1 MTRLSRP
8 SLSFPSSATRG
19 AWSSSHTVSGAGLAN
34 RSSASYPPMSAH
46 LAAAPHTSSSS
57 SPRPASRL
65 RLVKSDCVM
74 TGAEIPGHGHTGGC
88 GTLQCE
94 VSTVHRQLQAGAAA
108 AVAPRVP
115 RPEAGQLEAVHV
127 GPRRHLL
134 GLPRRAAEAAE
145 AGPPPAR
152 LRGPDTAAP
161 EAEVLGLV
169 RLEGLHTTGNTGI
182 GEAAA
187 VSTVPSGA
195 VFEQSQIPI
204 KPPIKAAFLEL
215 RRVLLSHGPRSAR
228 Q

>member
-1 MTRLSRP
+1 MDTQ
-8 SLSFPSSATRG
+8 RG
-19 AWSSSHTVSGAGLAN
+19 AALCS
-34 RSSASYPPMSAH
+34 
-46 LAAAPHTSSSS
+46 
-57 SPRPASRL
+57 
-65 RLVKSDCVM
+65 
-74 TGAEIPGHGHTGGC
+74 
-88 GTLQCE
+88 E
-94 VSTVHRQLQAGAAA
+94 VSTVHRQQQPGAAA

-127 GPRRHLL
+127 GARRHLL
-134 GLPRRAAEAAE
+134 GLPRRAAEASE

-169 RLEGLHTTGNTGI
+169 RLECLHTGNTGI
-182 GEAAA
+182 VEAAV
-187 VSTVPSGA
+187 VSTITSGT

-215 RRVLLSHGPRSAR
+215 RRVLLSHGPRSDR

>member
-1 MTRLSRP
+1 M
-8 SLSFPSSATRG
+8 
-19 AWSSSHTVSGAGLAN
+19 
-34 RSSASYPPMSAH
+34 
-46 LAAAPHTSSSS
+46 
-57 SPRPASRL
+57 
-65 RLVKSDCVM
+65 
-74 TGAEIPGHGHTGGC
+74 
-88 GTLQCE
+88 
-94 VSTVHRQLQAGAAA
+94 
-108 AVAPRVP
+108 P

-127 GPRRHLL
+127 GARRHLL

-169 RLEGLHTTGNTGI
+169 RLEGLHTGNTGI
-182 GEAAA
+182 GKAAA
-187 VSTVPSGA
+187 VCAITSYQQSGT

-215 RRVLLSHGPRSAR
+215 RRVLLSHGPRSDR

>member
-1 MTRLSRP
+1 M
-8 SLSFPSSATRG
+8 
-19 AWSSSHTVSGAGLAN
+19 
-34 RSSASYPPMSAH
+34 
-46 LAAAPHTSSSS
+46 
-57 SPRPASRL
+57 
-65 RLVKSDCVM
+65 
-74 TGAEIPGHGHTGGC
+74 
-88 GTLQCE
+88 
-94 VSTVHRQLQAGAAA
+94 HRQLQAGAAA

-127 GPRRHLL
+127 GPRRQLL

-152 LRGPDTAAP
+152 LRGPSTAAP

-169 RLEGLHTTGNTGI
+169 RLEGLHTDNTGI

-215 RRVLLSHGPRSAR
+215 RRVLVME
-228 Q
+228 

>member
-1 MTRLSRP
+1 M
-8 SLSFPSSATRG
+8 
-19 AWSSSHTVSGAGLAN
+19 
-34 RSSASYPPMSAH
+34 
-46 LAAAPHTSSSS
+46 
-57 SPRPASRL
+57 
-65 RLVKSDCVM
+65 
-74 TGAEIPGHGHTGGC
+74 
-88 GTLQCE
+88 
-94 VSTVHRQLQAGAAA
+94 HRQLQPGAAA

-127 GPRRHLL
+127 GARRHLL
-134 GLPRRAAEAAE
+134 GLPRRAVEAAE

-215 RRVLLSHGPRSAR
+215 KRVLVSHGPRSAR